1 MRKGKLWIDE
11 RKLKIIEE
19 KINEERSRKLWF
31 TKEICVYET
40 LF

>member
-1 MRKGKLWIDE
+1 MRKRKLWIDE
-11 RKLKIIEE
+11 RKLKVIDE
-19 KINEERSRKLWF
+19 KMKKERSRKLWF